1 MVCMYLQC
9 FIMKKSA
16 MKLRKKKQT
25 EASRQMINFFQA
37 SKLVS
42 DEKMSKKAL
51 AKQCRLNRGTL
62 ARLIDT
68 KNSGYCN
75 TSTAQSVLTDI
86 QQT

>member
-75 TSTAQSVLTDI
+75 TSTA
-86 QQT
+86 